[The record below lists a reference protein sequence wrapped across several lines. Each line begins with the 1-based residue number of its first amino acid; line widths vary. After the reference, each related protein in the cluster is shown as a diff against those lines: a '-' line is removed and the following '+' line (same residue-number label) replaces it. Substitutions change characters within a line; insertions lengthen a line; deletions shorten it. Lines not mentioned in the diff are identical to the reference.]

1 MARNV
6 HTDFLQDNSFWLM
19 DVAPIEPLALPV
31 FTPIAGFSA
40 ISAPEIQLETVD
52 INEANAL
59 WRKKI
64 VKKADVGAITLSRG
78 ASFWDSDFNR
88 WLIAALRGNTE
99 GYSVGIGG
107 LGTGVLGLGGAT
119 PRRDLLLVHYF
130 RRTPMSL
137 VVTGAVGAASN
148 VALAAATALGSNF
161 TGGGAAGAAQA
172 AALVGL
178 AVSPLGPFEL
188 YPKVPA
194 RAWLLRG
201 CLPVRYKAGSDF
213 DATSGQVSIMELDVQ
228 PEQVEEISLAS

>member
-6 HTDFLQDNSFWLM
+6 HTDFLQDNAFWLM

-40 ISAPEIQLETVD
+40 ITAPEIQLEVLD
-52 INEANAL
+52 INEGNSL
-59 WRKKI
+59 WRKKL

-78 ASFWDSDFNR
+78 ASFWDADFNR
-88 WLIAALRGNTE
+88 WLMAALRGNTE
-99 GYSVGIGG
+99 GYAVGVGG
-107 LGTGVLGLGGAT
+107 FNAGLLGLGGAT
-119 PRRDLLLVHYF
+119 PRRDLLLIQYF
-130 RRTPMSL
+130 RRTPLNL
-137 VVTGAVGAASN
+137 VATTVTGAAAN
-148 VALAAATALGSNF
+148 VALAGAAALGANF
-161 TGGGAAGAAQA
+161 SGAGAAGAVQA

-201 CLPVRYKAGSDF
+201 CLPTRYKVGSDF

>member
-1 MARNV
+1 VARNV
-6 HTDFLQDNSFWLM
+6 ISDFLQDNAFWLM

-40 ISAPEIQLETVD
+40 ITAPEIQLEVLD
-52 INEANAL
+52 ITEGNSL
-59 WRKKI
+59 WRKKL

-78 ASFWDSDFNR
+78 TSFWDADFNR
-88 WLIAALRGNTE
+88 WLMAALRGTTE
-99 GYSVGIGG
+99 GYSVGF
-107 LGTGVLGLGGAT
+107 LSGLGGAT
-119 PRRDLLLVHYF
+119 PRRDLLLIQYF
-130 RRTPMSL
+130 RRTPMNAL
-137 VVTGAVGAASN
+137 VTGVLGGTLTT
-148 VALAAATALGSNF
+148 ALAAAAASDLGGSS
-161 TGGGAAGAAQA
+161 AQA
-172 AALVGL
+172 AVLAGL

-201 CLPVRYKAGSDF
+201 CLPTRYKVGSDF